1 MISVVSLTQGRSGVP
16 TCNCS
21 TKSLYHTL
29 ANIQDIM
36 YVRTYVCTYM
46 PLCMCTGILYTDN
59 CMYVQTLYVCSRG
72 SDSVAIMR
80 CLTEKGWQNGVKQR
94 MHADTY
100 EHHKIN
106 SHSLKAYTKVPRHM
120 CLNGMCVCVCVHVYV
135 HTYACACACGS
146 IQRDKVPLR
155 TRLYVCSMDTHSPR
169 VHTSVL

>member
-36 YVRTYVCTYM
+36 YVRTYICM
-46 PLCMCTGILYTDN
+46 HIHALCMCTGILYADN

-72 SDSVAIMR
+72 SDSVAIMQ
-80 CLTEKGWQNGVKQR
+80 CLFEKEWQNGVEQR

-100 EHHKIN
+100 AYHKIN

-120 CLNGMCVCVCVHVYV
+120 CLNGICVCAYMCMYIRTYV
-135 HTYACACACGS
+135 HACVAPS
-146 IQRDKVPLR
+146 KEIK
-155 TRLYVCSMDTHSPR
+155 H
-169 VHTSVL
+169 H